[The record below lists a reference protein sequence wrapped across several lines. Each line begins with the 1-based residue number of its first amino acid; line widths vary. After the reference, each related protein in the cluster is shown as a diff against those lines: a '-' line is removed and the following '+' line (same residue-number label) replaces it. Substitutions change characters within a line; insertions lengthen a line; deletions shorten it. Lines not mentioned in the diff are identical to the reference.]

1 MDLKAGGLLVPP
13 TVKNSSCSHPRY
25 TSHNFIAHIGIAETI
40 EAVLILILT
49 LGVIGANALVI
60 FVINNRRYSPYIHQ
74 QPRYLLTSLALNDLT
89 IGLLITPFGLLPA
102 LFHCWPYGE
111 IFCQIQALLRGAL
124 SQQSA
129 VILVCMA
136 VDRYMCALHPRKYY
150 QHSSKKGCVAVLSLT
165 WIISLTVFGF
175 LVLPKGYYF
184 NNTGLMA
191 CEPFYSKPSY
201 RILSTCALYF
211 PTTMVLMY
219 CYGSS
224 FHLSRFRLNDPTMP
238 LTAAVHHPHLGY
250 PPHMYQQALHGH
262 HMQHGMAGGGMS
274 HHGLPPGTTTLPNT
288 PVMNL
293 SMAMSMGLGMGGM
306 SGMTGMSG
314 LGGASG
320 MHYGGGG
327 IGGGG
332 GVTASVMSGGNGGG
346 SAGGA
351 GAGAGAG
358 GGPSNNVTKKIVP
371 IQEKHSAGNT
381 SRSMAAISLG
391 FIVMITPWTIQ
402 EIVTACTG
410 SKLPPFLDFVV
421 TWIAL
426 SNSLWNPFMY
436 WLLNSDFR
444 RLSKHLMPNR
454 CFPTEDTPEHKSPCC
469 HINSDFEITTLPL
482 PPEPPT
488 GRPPKGG
495 SGADAAGDNN
505 GSEGGNSSSGGGGS
519 SRGGG
524 GSGIRGGSVL
534 GICARARTNSLSRT
548 ASQQAR
554 KNANSGAGGGGCSNS
569 SHGHHGHS
577 HHGGGGGMS
586 FTSVR
591 PDIEGLSEK
600 YWGEILERTV
610 SSGSLHALT
619 KSFPHAAPHHY
630 YAHHQPTHQQTF
642 PPPPHTATMTTS
654 FSKHSELNLNLALAE
669 QERHA
674 AALHDANGGGGGN
687 SALNAYELSKFSSSE
702 PKLCEHI
709 YHDANCA
716 KNKSA
721 ALGGVGG
728 GTNSSGADDVKMSA
742 GSAAVASATG
752 RSIPDI

>member
-1 MDLKAGGLLVPP
+1 
-13 TVKNSSCSHPRY
+13 
-25 TSHNFIAHIGIAETI
+25 
-40 EAVLILILT
+40 
-49 LGVIGANALVI
+49 
-60 FVINNRRYSPYIHQ
+60 
-74 QPRYLLTSLALNDLT
+74 
-89 IGLLITPFGLLPA
+89 
-102 LFHCWPYGE
+102 
-111 IFCQIQALLRGAL
+111 
-124 SQQSA
+124 
-129 VILVCMA
+129 
-136 VDRYMCALHPRKYY
+136 
-150 QHSSKKGCVAVLSLT
+150 
-165 WIISLTVFGF
+165 
-175 LVLPKGYYF
+175 
-184 NNTGLMA
+184 
-191 CEPFYSKPSY
+191 
-201 RILSTCALYF
+201 
-211 PTTMVLMY
+211 MY

-224 FHLSRFRLNDPTMP
+224 FHMSRFRLNDPTMP
-238 LTAAVHHPHLGY
+238 LTAAVHHPHLGH
-250 PPHMYQQALHGH
+250 PPHLLQHSMHGGQHIH
-262 HMQHGMAGGGMS
+262 HGGTAGGGGGVGGAGVLS

-306 SGMTGMSG
+306 SGM
-314 LGGASG
+314 
-320 MHYGGGG
+320 HYGGGMGGGGVGAG
-327 IGGGG
+327 IGGG
-332 GVTASVMSGGNGGG
+332 NGG
-346 SAGGA
+346 SAS
-351 GAGAGAG
+351 
-358 GGPSNNVTKKIVP
+358 GGPTNNVTKKIVP

-391 FIVMITPWTIQ
+391 FIVMVTPWTIQ

-421 TWIAL
+421 TWTAL

-444 RLSKHLMPNR
+444 RLSKHLMPNM

-495 SGADAAGDNN
+495 NSADAAGDNN
-505 GSEGGNSSSGGGGS
+505 GSEGGNSSSAGGGS

-524 GSGIRGGSVL
+524 SGGLRGGSVL
-534 GICARARTNSLSRT
+534 GICARARTNSLSRS

-554 KNANSGAGGGGCSNS
+554 KNINSGGCTNS
-569 SHGHHGHS
+569 SHGHHSHS
-577 HHGGGGGMS
+577 HHGGGSGLNY
-586 FTSVR
+586 TSVR

-630 YAHHQPTHQQTF
+630 YVHHQPMHQHTL
-642 PPPPHTATMTTS
+642 PPPHTGTMTTS
-654 FSKHSELNLNLALAE
+654 FSKHSEMNLNLALAE
-669 QERHA
+669 HERHA
-674 AALHDANGGGGGN
+674 AALHDASGIGASG
-687 SALNAYELSKFSSSE
+687 ALNAYELSKFSSSE

-709 YHDANCA
+709 YHDASCA

-721 ALGGVGG
+721 ALGG
-728 GTNSSGADDVKMSA
+728 SGIGDDVKMST
-742 GSAAVASATG
+742 GNASATAATASG

>member
-25 TSHNFIAHIGIAETI
+25 NSHNFIIHIGIAETI

-201 RILSTCALYF
+201 RILATCALYF

-224 FHLSRFRLNDPTMP
+224 FHMSRFRLNDPTMP
-238 LTAAVHHPHLGY
+238 LTAAAHHPHLGH
-250 PPHMYQQALHGH
+250 PPHMLHQSMHGH
-262 HMQHGMAGGGMS
+262 HMHHGGIGGGGVGGGVS
-274 HHGLPPGTTTLPNT
+274 HHGVPAGTTTLPNT

-306 SGMTGMSG
+306 SGMGGVGGM
-314 LGGASG
+314 
-320 MHYGGGG
+320 GGGSG
-327 IGGGG
+327 GFGSASGGGG
-332 GVTASVMSGGNGGG
+332 GVGGNGNGGG
-346 SAGGA
+346 AS
-351 GAGAGAG
+351 G
-358 GGPSNNVTKKIVP
+358 GGPTNNVTKKIVP

-391 FIVMITPWTIQ
+391 FIVMVTPWTIQ

-410 SKLPPFLDFVV
+410 SKLPPFLDFLV
-421 TWIAL
+421 TWTAL

-444 RLSKHLMPNR
+444 RLSRHLMPNR

-488 GRPPKGG
+488 GRPPKGSN
-495 SGADAAGDNN
+495 SGEAAGDNN
-505 GSEGGNSSSGGGGS
+505 GSECGNSSSGGGGS

-524 GSGIRGGSVL
+524 SGGGGGIRGGSVL
-534 GICARARTNSLSRT
+534 GICARARTNSLSRS

-554 KNANSGAGGGGCSNS
+554 KNPNISCSNS

-577 HHGGGGGMS
+577 HHVGGGGGGGVGGGGLS

-630 YAHHQPTHQQTF
+630 YAHHQPPHQQAL
-642 PPPPHTATMTTS
+642 PPHTTTMTTS

-669 QERHA
+669 HERHA
-674 AALHDANGGGGGN
+674 AALHDASNGAGG
-687 SALNAYELSKFSSSE
+687 ALNAYELSKFSSSE

-721 ALGGVGG
+721 ALAGGLGGMGGV
-728 GTNSSGADDVKMSA
+728 DVKMST
-742 GSAAVASATG
+742 GAAAASATG